1 LTAFLQVYEPK
12 LHLLSEDLLL
22 IDRLEHLTGKLSLEA
37 AGSMDANSN
46 EEIPLGPARLLHGVL
61 PCGLTYYVLN
71 NTRPKGRAALALA
84 VRVG

>member
-1 LTAFLQVYEPK
+1 
-12 LHLLSEDLLL
+12 
-22 IDRLEHLTGKLSLEA
+22 
-37 AGSMDANSN
+37 MDANSN